1 MPLTALHTPS
11 GKRLLATDFQD
22 SSQIRKEFKRGELVC
37 PFWKTE
43 LYGRGGISKYS
54 ALHFVHATEC
64 STKMGY
70 HPESVEHFAGK
81 LALAEYLKAELSEQ
95 SDVEV
100 IIEYP
105 IPEAGEHGRIADV
118 AAVFPSGWVLVY
130 ECQLAAITPELLE
143 QRTKDYASVGA
154 DVLWFLGGK
163 ANSIPNITWCEEYFG
178 NCFFIKLEKDSQN
191 INLWSSESS

>member
-1 MPLTALHTPS
+1 
-11 GKRLLATDFQD
+11 
-22 SSQIRKEFKRGELVC
+22 
-37 PFWKTE
+37 
-43 LYGRGGISKYS
+43 
-54 ALHFVHATEC
+54 
-64 STKMGY
+64 MGY
-70 HPESVEHFAGK
+70 HPESLEHFAGK

-178 NCFFIKLEKDSQN
+178 NCLFIKLEKDSQS
-191 INLWSSESS
+191 IDLWSSESS